1 MDIDFIKWMVEMADG
16 FEMFDKDIIRYRYN
30 NLVYD
35 WIISGEPGIKAWCYY
50 PLLLQRA
57 CESLGVQV
65 FESRKGHWK
74 FRYKNTITSPTVFY
88 TSADQAKVEALI
100 YIYQ

>member
-16 FEMFDKDIIRYRYN
+16 FEWYDGEIKTIDELWYRPN
-30 NLVYD
+30 K
-35 WIISGEPGIKAWCYY
+35 ISEEKMVY

-57 CESLGVQV
+57 CESLGVHV